1 MWTSVAATLAA
12 SNAPAANTT
21 INQRLVVREAAE
33 PDLPSLEIGWERI
46 YFSVASIAL
55 SMWTM
60 QPFMSFLAI
69 MSWAI
74 RISFMAVVLASPS
87 PMA

>member
-1 MWTSVAATLAA
+1 MWTSEAATLAA
-12 SNAPAANTT
+12 SNAPAANAT

-33 PDLPSLEIGWERI
+33 PDVPSLESGRERI

-55 SMWTM
+55 SMWVM

-69 MSWAI
+69 MS
-74 RISFMAVVLASPS
+74 
-87 PMA
+87 